1 MMSLGRRI
9 VAAAGAAL
17 VVGVL
22 AGCAMVQDVVNQGID
37 DATGGQGE
45 FSVGTVPEDFPQEVP
60 LAEGDVLLS
69 AKPTTDSWAV
79 TIRVADDAAA
89 QAAADAVE
97 DAGFTPLVEGT
108 TVYENDTYHV
118 ALTWTAVE
126 GGAGVAYVVNT
137 R

>member
-1 MMSLGRRI
+1 MSFGRRV
-9 VAAAGAAL
+9 VAAAAVAAVAAAL
-17 VVGVL
+17 T
-22 AGCAMVQDVVNQGID
+22 GCSLVQDLVNQGVD
-37 DATGGQGE
+37 EVTGGQGD
-45 FSVGTVPEDFPQEVP
+45 FSLGTVPEDFPAEVP
-60 LAEGDVLLS
+60 LAEGDVILS
-69 AKPTTDSWAV
+69 AKPTPDSWAV

-97 DAGFTPLVEGT
+97 EAGFTPLAEGT

-126 GGAGVAYVVNT
+126 GGTGVAYVVNT